1 MEISRKLKNEKD
13 SNIILKEISE
23 SDGIIS
29 LSKKELLFLIEKE
42 TIFFGYIDNQLI
54 GLVAFKTINNDWL
67 ELSLLLVLK
76 ESRNKGYGKQLSDYI
91 FQACKDKKIY
101 VSSRNP
107 ITQKWIQEKG
117 FKQIKF
123 FFLPPTIILYLLKN
137 KLKLFKIKDLILKGL
152 KGNWKYYIKT

>member
-1 MEISRKLKNEKD
+1 MEISKKLKNEKD
-13 SNIILKEISE
+13 LEIILEEISQ

-29 LSKKELLFLIEKE
+29 LSKKELLSLLEKE

-54 GLVAFKTINNDWL
+54 GLTAFKPINNDWL

-76 ESRNKGYGKQLSDYI
+76 AFRDKGYGKQLSDHI
-91 FQACKDKKIY
+91 FQVCKDKKIY
-101 VSSRNP
+101 TSSRNP

-117 FKQIKF
+117 FKQVKF

-137 KLKLFKIKDLILKGL
+137 KLKLFKIKDLIVKGL